1 MGREFYNSPKNID
14 ENTNNESVSGYI
26 VEEKYCRSD
35 STSSRYKY
43 FFIISNPKT
52 YSLKTIEVGKYTYNE
67 YDEGDELD

>member
-1 MGREFYNSPKNID
+1 MAREFYHSEEIT
-14 ENTNNESVSGYI
+14 EVNNQNEPVSGYI

-35 STSSRYKY
+35 ATSSRYKY
-43 FFIISNPKT
+43 FFIISDPKT